1 MSHRTPVP
9 ENRRAVVTCALGAVT
24 GIAVGYVDTW
34 QLGLLAG
41 WITAAALLLGSTWLD
56 VHGLDAATTR
66 ANAVREDG
74 SRAVTGLLIVA
85 ASVASL
91 AAVGAGLYEAAQSS
105 RPRQIVLT
113 VAAILSIGL
122 AWAVVHTVFTL
133 RYAHEYYGEPEGGID
148 FPGGESPTYVDFAYF
163 AFGIGMAFQVSDT
176 AITSSRI
183 RGTVLTHT
191 FVAYLFGTAIIAA
204 TINVVAGLV

>member
-1 MSHRTPVP
+1 MRRRAPVP
-9 ENRRAVVTCALGAVT
+9 ENRRAFVTGVLGAVA
-24 GIAVGYVDTW
+24 GGAVGLADTW
-34 QLGLLAG
+34 QLGLLTG
-41 WITAAALLLGSTWLD
+41 WVVAASVMLGSTWFD
-56 VHGLDAATTR
+56 VHGLDAAATR

-74 SRAVTGLLIVA
+74 SRTVTWLLVVT

-91 AAVGAGLYEAAQSS
+91 AAVGAGLYDAAGSG
-105 RPRQIVLT
+105 RVRQIVLT
-113 VAAILSIGL
+113 VAAILAIAL

-133 RYAHEYYGEPEGGID
+133 RYAHEYHEGQPGGIE
-148 FPGGESPTYVDFAYF
+148 FPGGEPPTYLDFAYF

-183 RGTVLTHT
+183 RRTVLTHT